1 MTRPAYAPFDRD
13 ISRLAEMLGG
23 RREHARFL
31 LDDLAA
37 EAGHV
42 AQRYEIPVCQALRA
56 AITAFQIDFVQSRDA
71 AIAHTAACAR
81 LEVFA
86 LLAGRKD

>member
-1 MTRPAYAPFDRD
+1 MTTPALGPFERD
-13 ISRLAEMLGG
+13 IARLAELLGG

-31 LDDLAA
+31 FDDLAS
-37 EAGHV
+37 EAAATARRHGV
-42 AQRYEIPVCQALRA
+42 PFCRALRA
-56 AITAFQIDFVQSRDA
+56 ALTAFQIDFVQSRDA

-86 LLAGRKD
+86 LLSGSRD